1 MGHFKKKKK
10 QRSVRATIRTFI
22 KFQLKAMSESNSEEA
37 TVSSNELLEGKDDD
51 KTEELVST
59 KPKISDEE
67 RLELAAKLDSE
78 LDQFIAGL
86 EKRKY
91 ADGWPEDK
99 WEEEIR
105 KHPFFMKEAPKPGD
119 DIHPLFEGMQKLKY
133 DPEENTTEE
142 LALNYKED
150 GNWYMKYKK
159 FRMAIIA
166 YTEGLKF
173 KAKNDE
179 LNAVLYNNRSAA
191 NYMLKNYRS
200 ALMDAKKALEL
211 KNDYLKCK
219 NRAALCCS
227 YLERFDECKNYC
239 YELLEDDP
247 MNEEISNLIIEI
259 TTKEVYLL

>member
-1 MGHFKKKKK
+1 
-10 QRSVRATIRTFI
+10 
-22 KFQLKAMSESNSEEA
+22 MSESNSE
-37 TVSSNELLEGKDDD
+37 VSSNDQVLIESRDED
-51 KTEELVST
+51 KTEEIIPS
-59 KPKISDEE
+59 KPKVNDEE
-67 RLELAAKLDSE
+67 RLELAAKLDAD
-78 LDQFIAGL
+78 LDEFIAGL

-91 ADGWPEDK
+91 TDGWAEDK

-105 KHPFFMKEAPKPGD
+105 KHPFFMKEPPKPGEEV
-119 DIHPLFEGMQKLKY
+119 HPLFEGMQKLKY
-133 DPEENTTEE
+133 DPEENTAEE
-142 LALNYKED
+142 LALNYKDD

-173 KAKNDE
+173 KCTNDE

-211 KNDYLKCK
+211 KKDYIKCK

-227 YLERFDECKNYC
+227 YLERFEECKNYC

-259 TTKEVYLL
+259 TTKEVIYPHFQSYFFN